1 MKRMLKAMAIT
12 SFVALVFGAP
22 AAWANCT
29 NPNPAYCQY
38 TEQAPTSTGTKAVG
52 SGGNKQVTKLPT
64 SVQHSIQ
71 TQSGSVATATTLE
84 RIATNADTG
93 APAKVTVKKAEKTQV
108 HKALNKVSVD
118 HAKPVRAGFSAVSG
132 GGNGRLIVL
141 VAILG
146 AMTLAAVGLA
156 VARRKGGATRR

>member
-1 MKRMLKAMAIT
+1 MKRMLKAMVIT

-52 SGGNKQVTKLPT
+52 SGGDKQVTELPT
-64 SVQHSIQ
+64 AVQHSIQ
-71 TQSGSVATATTLE
+71 TQSGSAATASTLE
-84 RIATNADTG
+84 RIATNAGAG
-93 APAKVTVKKAEKTQV
+93 APAKVKVKKAEKTGVQ
-108 HKALNKVSVD
+108 KALKKVSVEK
-118 HAKPVRAGFSAVSG
+118 AKPIRAGFSAVSG

-141 VAILG
+141 VTVLG
-146 AMTLAAVGLA
+146 LMTLAAVALA
-156 VARRKGGATRR
+156 VARRRGGASR